1 MFLCFLCFFEGCVHS
16 IVTEY
21 PNLSNIDQE
30 LYASEEMDDILRKLS
45 ESEFQNYVEEIKE
58 LIQTKTGKKN

>member
-1 MFLCFLCFFEGCVHS
+1 MFLNIVLYFFGILGCVHS

-21 PNLSNIDQE
+21 PNLSKIDQE
-30 LYASEEMDDILRKLS
+30 LYVSEEMDEILRKLS

-58 LIQTKTGKKN
+58 LIQTKA

>member
-1 MFLCFLCFFEGCVHS
+1 
-16 IVTEY
+16 
-21 PNLSNIDQE
+21 
-30 LYASEEMDDILRKLS
+30 MDDILRKLS